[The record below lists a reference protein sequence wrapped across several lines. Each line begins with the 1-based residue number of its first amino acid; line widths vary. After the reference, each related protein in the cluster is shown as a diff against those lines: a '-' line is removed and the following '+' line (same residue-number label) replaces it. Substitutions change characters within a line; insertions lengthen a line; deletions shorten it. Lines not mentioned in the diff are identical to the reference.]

1 MPQIIP
7 IRDLKNTSEISELCH
22 GAGEPIFVTKNGYG
36 DMVIMSMEA
45 YEERMR
51 MLDVYTK
58 LSQAEEEIKA
68 GKTRKAEDSMKEL
81 KEKYGL

>member
-7 IRDLKNTSEISELCH
+7 IRDLKNTTEISNLCH
-22 GAGEPIFVTKNGYG
+22 AAGEPIFVTRNGYG
-36 DMVIMSMEA
+36 DLVVMSMET

-51 MLDVYTK
+51 ILDVYAK
-58 LSQAEEEIKA
+58 LALAEEQI
-68 GKTRKAEDSMKEL
+68 GKGEVLTPEDSMKGL

>member
-81 KEKYGL
+81 KEQYGL